1 MNQGYSQ
8 QIHISL
14 RYLRYNLQQTTGGI
28 LIYRGLKIIEQK
40 QIMKI
45 FIKILDQK
53 VNKFKKT

>member
-45 FIKILDQK
+45 FIKILEK
-53 VNKFKKT
+53 YENIHKM